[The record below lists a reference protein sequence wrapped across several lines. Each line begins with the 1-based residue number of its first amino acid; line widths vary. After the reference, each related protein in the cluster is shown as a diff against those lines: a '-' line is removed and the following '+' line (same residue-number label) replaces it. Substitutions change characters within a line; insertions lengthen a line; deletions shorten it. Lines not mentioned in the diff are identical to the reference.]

1 MSKNI
6 TKTLAATLAA
16 TLGAGIVPVM
26 AQTSKSLDELHKAA
40 YTAVAV
46 AKKDKTQK
54 SINDARVVLAEYKAA
69 IEAEEKLGLLPNVNT
84 FSVQL
89 DEVQHPILS
98 DIVKSILAIQK
109 AGTATQAEINEVRTM
124 LEGDQADETDDLPKG
139 FDSYKKTWNADLDV
153 YQTRLMDAA
162 IEAVKTAETE
172 KTQAT
177 VDAAK
182 VLVADLATAVR
193 PGMQK
198 IAADLQ
204 TKVEAVKVYDL
215 KVTKAE
221 ISKTDVKVTFD
232 ALKEALRDVKL
243 EVIDNDGKKVAVKEK
258 GLLIEDETTY
268 TFEFE
273 KKLNERGVGIW
284 TVNGLEVNLDAI
296 NLVTD
301 VQKTESREELFA
313 ILAKSGLVN
322 NLIDEVANQ
331 EQYKDVIKARVDEE
345 KINTVAN
352 IQKAIDDANKNVV
365 SSKQVAVVI
374 KAADTKEATLSK
386 FTTEF
391 NKLNLERVNLE
402 WITEYRTEIN
412 NNKPATGKL
421 SEVQEIVDRI
431 NNGKIKDI
439 DKVENLKDDKGQLS
453 EIKIE
458 KAMAL
463 VEKYVVVEKD
473 DEVEAKAKEKRIN
486 DLKVK
491 LAIVRVNEADTQT
504 SLKAALKNLEKVVN
518 DKDAFEYDTLVNESL
533 MKIYLNAD
541 LKKVTTKDEVINEIQ
556 KIQQEAIKSAIK
568 NITIAANS
576 IKTDKDKRTDSE
588 NAKLKLDILEA
599 FKNLETVSA
608 KAEVKF
614 DSSKVD
620 ANLWDLYV
628 DAFETELEN
637 TEKVQSKVKDVN
649 DHIVK
654 TLMAKTQ
661 KDGVLIEGTL
671 LKTLQDKRL
680 GLTNVIDKNEQ
691 AYVLDY
697 DNLKSIESKER
708 LVRVIDV
715 INSKEII
722 MASNSVA
729 TVKDELTK
737 IAVKTKLK
745 EYINLTD
752 AQKLDVAELLTV
764 KIAKIEK
771 NKTTNLEQLKGYLT
785 EVDTERKKVLDEI
798 NKTADS
804 TTNTISELNK
814 ISPEF
819 KALGDVAKVT
829 VAEKFNA
836 NRPTKTV
843 ANVTTVADFEDFT
856 TVRTV
861 LAKSMK

>member
-153 YQTRLMDAA
+153 YQTKLMDAA
-162 IEAVKTAETE
+162 IEAVKVAETE

-193 PGMQK
+193 PGIQK

-215 KVTKAE
+215 KVTKAV
-221 ISKTDVKVTFD
+221 ISLKGVEVTFD

-243 EVIDNDGKKVAVKEK
+243 EVIDNDGKKVAVKEQS
-258 GLLIEDETTY
+258 LLIEDETTS
-268 TFEFE
+268 TFKFE
-273 KKLNERGVGIW
+273 KELSERGVGVW
-284 TVNGLEVNLDAI
+284 TVNGLEVNLDAM
-296 NLVTD
+296 NLVND
-301 VQKTESREELFA
+301 VQKPMEPEALFA
-313 ILAKSGLVN
+313 ILTKSGLVN

-331 EQYKDVIKARVDEE
+331 KEYQEVIEARVSEE

-352 IQKAIDDANKNVV
+352 VQKAIDDANKNVV
-365 SSKQVAVVI
+365 SSKQVEVVV
-374 KAADTKEATLSK
+374 KAANTSNATLSK

-391 NKLNLERVNLE
+391 NKLNLERVNPE

-412 NNKPATGKL
+412 TNKPAPGKL
-421 SEVQEIVDRI
+421 SEVQGIVDRI
-431 NNGKIKDI
+431 NNDKIKEI
-439 DKVENLKDDKGQLS
+439 DKVENLKDEKGQLS
-453 EIKIE
+453 ESKIE

-473 DEVEAKAKEKRIN
+473 DEAAAKAKEKKIN

-533 MKIYLNAD
+533 MKIYLNGD
-541 LKKVTTKDEVINEIQ
+541 FKKVTTKDEVIDKIQEIQ
-556 KIQQEAIKSAIK
+556 QKAIDSAVEKI
-568 NITIAANS
+568 TTTANS
-576 IKTDKDKRTDSE
+576 IVIKEATTDAEK
-588 NAKLKLDILEA
+588 AKFKSDILEA

-608 KAEVKF
+608 KADVKF
-614 DSSKVD
+614 DASKVD
-620 ANLWDLYV
+620 DNLWDLYV
-628 DAFETELEN
+628 DAFKTKLAD
-637 TEKVQSKVKDVN
+637 TAAVQLKVTGVN
-649 DHIVK
+649 DTVVK

-661 KDGVLIEGTL
+661 SADGILIDGTL

-691 AYVLDY
+691 AYVLDFN
-697 DNLKSIESKER
+697 NLKSIESKEK

-785 EVDTERKKVLDEI
+785 EVDTERKTVLDEI

-843 ANVTTVADFEDFT
+843 SNVTTVVPFGDFT
-856 TVRTV
+856 AIRTV